1 MIFCNQSRVSEEEN
15 ELEKFNTMVLLLL
28 VYFEER
34 YQDEEKKAVFVPLL
48 NSYRALALIFR
59 YAE

>member
-1 MIFCNQSRVSEEEN
+1 MA
-15 ELEKFNTMVLLLL
+15 FNKLKLLL

-34 YQDEEKKAVFVPLL
+34 YQDEEKKAVFIPLL

-59 YAE
+59 YAG